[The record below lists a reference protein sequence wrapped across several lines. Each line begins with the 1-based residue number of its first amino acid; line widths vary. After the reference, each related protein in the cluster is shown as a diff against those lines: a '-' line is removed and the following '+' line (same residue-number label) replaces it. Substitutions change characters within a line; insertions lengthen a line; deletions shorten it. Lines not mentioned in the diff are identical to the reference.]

1 MQFKRFLKSI
11 PIKKLKKN
19 LNIILIACSL
29 LVFLGYFIQK
39 TSFHY
44 LVYKLTGYKSYD
56 LMSDALIQQNVK
68 KIQLN
73 CNRSEEEYLKS
84 KYRLYKNYYNLFGL
98 SQSHPEW
105 YDLFYES
112 NYDLTKVP
120 TGMKYLLKQLKL
132 CSSGEFRVRFRSR
145 HLNNQ
150 SAERFLLKTKHLKAS
165 EFAEIRSNSNLKL
178 GGYFRSA
185 ICLQDLLYYYSNING
200 LDLIQ
205 NLISNFNPNM
215 TSRREL
221 LETIT
226 KTTYPII
233 KDLVSND
240 IPRLKTFLSKRTSV
254 TVIIVPYMNRKKNL
268 VDFLLNMHSFL
279 QRQFISYVIVVAE
292 QFNSDE
298 PFNKGRLYNR
308 AYK

>member
-1 MQFKRFLKSI
+1 MRFKRFLKSI
-11 PIKKLKKN
+11 PIKKLKRN
-19 LNIILIACSL
+19 LNLILIGFSFL
-29 LVFLGYFIQK
+29 LLLGYFIHK

-44 LVYKLTGYKSYD
+44 LVYKLSGYKSYD

-73 CNRSEEEYLKS
+73 CNRSEEEFLKS
-84 KYRLYKNYYNLFGL
+84 KYRLHKNYYNLYGL
-98 SQSHPEW
+98 SQSYPEW
-105 YDLFYES
+105 HDLYYES
-112 NYDLTKVP
+112 NYDLSKVP
-120 TGMKYLLKQLKL
+120 AGFKYLLKQLKL

-145 HLNNQ
+145 HVNNET
-150 SAERFLLKTKHLKAS
+150 AERFLLRRKHLKSS
-165 EFAEIRSNSNLKL
+165 EFTDIRSNPNLKL

-185 ICLQDLLYYYSNING
+185 ICLQDFLYYYSNING

-205 NLISNFNPNM
+205 NLISNFNPNT

-233 KDLVSND
+233 KDLASD
-240 IPRLKTFLSKRTSV
+240 DLARLKTFLAKKAAV

-279 QRQFISYVIVVAE
+279 QRQFINYVIVVAE

-298 PFNKGRLYNR
+298 SFNKGRLYNR
-308 AYK
+308 AFK